1 MNSAFALLLDSI
13 EQKDKRG
20 GDRYVENLYF

>member
-1 MNSAFALLLDSI
+1 MISAFALLLDSI
-13 EQKDKRG
+13 EQKDKQG

>member
-1 MNSAFALLLDSI
+1 MISAFGLLLDSI
-13 EQKDKRG
+13 EQKDKQG

>member
-1 MNSAFALLLDSI
+1 MISSSGFLLNYI
-13 EQKDKRG
+13 EQKDERG